1 MQDLL
6 QNHLLTVVVFL
17 PTAGAAVLLFFPE
30 SARQAAKW
38 FAFAVSLLD
47 LAVSIPLW
55 TRFDVSAA
63 GFQFTEKVPWVPAI
77 GISYALGIDGI
88 SLLLILLT
96 TLLTPVSLLF
106 SVTHVEKSVRAFSIA
121 FLVLETGMLGS
132 LAALDLALFYVF
144 WEVMLVPMYFII
156 GIWGGAKRIYAAMKF
171 FLFTMAGSLLMFLAI
186 LYLAVRHHAA
196 AGTWSFLLADLLR
209 LDLPASTQALLFVAF
224 ALAFAIKVPVFPLH
238 TWLPDAH
245 TEAPTAGSI
254 ILAGVLLKLGIYGY
268 LRFALPLFPDAA
280 LRYAPW
286 LGILGVIGVVYGAM
300 VAYAQKDMKRLV
312 AYSSVSHLGLV
323 VVGVGAFTTT
333 ALSGSI
339 LQMIN
344 HGLSTGALFLLVGV
358 LYERRHTREIE
369 AYGGIAGIVPVTT
382 ALFII
387 ATLSSIGLP
396 GLNGFVGEFLI
407 LVGTFTSSIPYAKLF
422 TAFAATGMILSA
434 IYMLSLVQ
442 RVFWNP
448 LVHEENRKLTEIRS
462 SELVAAGVLVVLMI
476 WIGVRPND
484 VLSRLGPSVEAVRA
498 SVTQRTAQA
507 RAPRAVGA
515 GVSGGRTRRLSRPSA
530 AGAADDAR
538 YVPARVNE
546 AVVTTGG
553 GRPQG
558 PPLRHQ
564 GTTQARVRAPRAVGA
579 GLDPAR
585 VTGATVTTGGLQGAG
600 GAR

>member
-6 QNHLLTVVVFL
+6 QNHLLTVVVFI
-17 PTAGAAVLLFFPE
+17 PTVGAAALLLFPE
-30 SARQAAKW
+30 SAGKAAKW

-63 GFQFTEKVPWVPAI
+63 GFQFTEKVSWIPAI
-77 GISYALGIDGI
+77 GVSYALGIDGI

-121 FLVLETGMLGS
+121 FLLLETGMLGS

-186 LYLAVRHHAA
+186 LYVAVRHRTAT
-196 AGTWSFLLADLLR
+196 GTWSFLLADLTR
-209 LDLPASTQALLFVAF
+209 LDFPASTQALLFFAF

-286 LGILGVIGVVYGAM
+286 LGILGIIGVVYGAM

-339 LQMIN
+339 LQMVN

-382 ALFII
+382 ALFIV

-396 GLNGFVGEFLI
+396 GLNGFVGEFLV
-407 LVGTFTSSIPYAKLF
+407 LVGTWTSPHRWWSVV
-422 TAFAATGMILSA
+422 AATGVILSA

-476 WIGVRPND
+476 WIGVRPDD
-484 VLSRLGPSVEAVRA
+484 VLSRLGPSIEAVRA
-498 SVTQRTAQA
+498 SVTQRRQVADWGTGRRGDWVRTSVTRGRQGTSYLPVPPSP
-507 RAPRAVGA
+507 RPPVPLPPVPQSPGPPAP
-515 GVSGGRTRRLSRPSA
+515 SSA
-530 AGAADDAR
+530 
-538 YVPARVNE
+538 
-546 AVVTTGG
+546 GG
-553 GRPQG
+553 GR
-558 PPLRHQ
+558 
-564 GTTQARVRAPRAVGA
+564 
-579 GLDPAR
+579 
-585 VTGATVTTGGLQGAG
+585 
-600 GAR
+600 

>member
-1 MQDLL
+1 MDALF
-6 QNHLLTVVVFL
+6 QNHLLTLVVFL
-17 PTAGAAVLLFFPE
+17 PAAGAAFLLLFPE
-30 SARQAAKW
+30 SASRASKW
-38 FAFAVSLLD
+38 FA
-47 LAVSIPLW
+47 LAVSVVELAVSVPLW

-63 GFQFTEKVPWVPAI
+63 GFQFAEKATWIPAI
-77 GISYALGIDGI
+77 GISYSVGIDGI

-121 FLVLETGMLGS
+121 FLVLETGMIGS

-156 GIWGGAKRIYAAMKF
+156 GIWGGARRIYAAMKF

-186 LYLAVRHHAA
+186 LYLAVRHRAST
-196 AGTWSFLLADLLR
+196 GTWSFLLADLTR
-209 LDLPASTQALLFVAF
+209 LSFAPSTQALLFFAF

-254 ILAGVLLKLGIYGY
+254 ILAGVLLKLGVYGY

-280 LRYAPW
+280 TRYAPW
-286 LGILGVIGVVYGAM
+286 LGVLGIVGVIYGAM

-323 VVGVGAFTTT
+323 VVGIGAFTAT

-358 LYERRHTREIE
+358 LYERRHTREIS
-369 AYGGIAGIVPVTT
+369 AYGGIAGVVPVTT
-382 ALFII
+382 ALFVI

-407 LVGTFTSSIPYAKLF
+407 LVGTWTSPHRWWSVA
-422 TAFAATGMILSA
+422 AATGVILSA

-448 LVHEENRKLTEIRS
+448 LTHEENRAIPEIRA
-462 SELVAAGVLVVLMI
+462 SELVAASVLVALMI

-484 VLSRLGPSVEAVRA
+484 VLSRLGPSVEAVRQ
-498 SVTQRTAQA
+498 SVTQKRTLA
-507 RAPRAVGA
+507 
-515 GVSGGRTRRLSRPSA
+515 
-530 AGAADDAR
+530 
-538 YVPARVNE
+538 
-546 AVVTTGG
+546 GG
-553 GRPQG
+553 GRWQA
-558 PPLRHQ
+558 PPLRDE
-564 GTTQARVRAPRAVGA
+564 APPRASTLEVI
-579 GLDPAR
+579 R
-585 VTGATVTTGGLQGAG
+585 
-600 GAR
+600 

>member
-1 MQDLL
+1 MGDLL
-6 QNHLLTVVVFL
+6 SNHLLSVVIFL
-17 PTAGAAVLLFFPE
+17 PAAGAVLLLLFPE
-30 SARQAAKW
+30 SQAKGAKW
-38 FAFAVSLLD
+38 FAVAISVLEFALSV
-47 LAVSIPLW
+47 PLW
-55 TRFDVSAA
+55 TRFAA
-63 GFQFTEKVPWVPAI
+63 GASGFQFPERTEWIPSL
-77 GISYALGIDGI
+77 GIFYSVGIDGI
-88 SLLLILLT
+88 SLVLILLT
-96 TLLTPVSLLF
+96 TLLTPVSLLY

-121 FLVLETGMLGS
+121 FLVLETGMIGS

-156 GIWGGAKRIYAAMKF
+156 GVWGGSRRIYAAMKF

-186 LYLAVRHHAA
+186 LYLAVRHRAST
-196 AGTWSFLLADLLR
+196 GTWSFLLADLTR
-209 LDLPASTQALLFVAF
+209 LDFPASTQALLFFAF

-254 ILAGVLLKLGIYGY
+254 ILAGVLLKLGVYGY

-280 LRYAPW
+280 TRYAPW
-286 LGILGVIGVVYGAM
+286 LGVLGIIGVIYGAM

-323 VVGVGAFTTT
+323 VVGVGAFTAT

-369 AYGGIAGIVPVTT
+369 AYGGIAGVVPVTT
-382 ALFII
+382 ALFVI

-407 LVGTFTSSIPYAKLF
+407 LVGTWTSPHRWWSVA
-422 TAFAATGMILSA
+422 AATGVILSA

-448 LVHEENRKLTEIRS
+448 LVHEENRSIPEIRA
-462 SELVAAGVLVVLMI
+462 SELLAASVLVVLMI
-476 WIGVRPND
+476 WIGVRPDD
-484 VLSRLGPSVEAVRA
+484 VLSRLSPSVEAIRS
-498 SVTQRTAQA
+498 SVAQRTGETRLPSA
-507 RAPRAVGA
+507 GA
-515 GVSGGRTRRLSRPSA
+515 GVRGGTTGRMSGPLA
-530 AGAADDAR
+530 AVAADNAR
-538 YVPARVNE
+538 SDPARNIE
-546 AVVTTGG
+546 KAARAGG
-553 GRPQG
+553 GRLEG
-558 PPLRHQ
+558 PSLRHERPRRA
-564 GTTQARVRAPRAVGA
+564 AR
-579 GLDPAR
+579 
-585 VTGATVTTGGLQGAG
+585 
-600 GAR
+600 